1 MTSSDICCSAIFG
14 VSSISRLHIIIM
26 LSDRNSYSLDKD
38 LLDIKDYVLYSH
50 LRDLQ
55 TSTESVERISYTDDL
70 DYIFKLIR
78 SSFLYFQVQEGYLPL
93 YHLDDKDFYYLS
105 FNVLS
110 LPFKS
115 DANKAEVEQ
124 WNDLVRQVSSDY
136 LKRKDEALRGHCTLE
151 ELETLVRDNL
161 ENFDYPD
168 RKRLDAKKLVNLIVF
183 VYDYCILTLKESRL
197 HPYVDLYVNGDII
210 IRDKTYRMPL
220 RICASVCNYEPFD
233 MVDIGGFQWPMENYD
248 LPRMQLKSVVR
259 NPHVSDSVLS
269 AIFTDLLHKFF
280 FSFGLQ
286 RKGNSQWAKPER
298 MLIYELLRL
307 FGLCKS
313 SKPAA
318 ESKYVT
324 TVMNDYGDYFSSCN
338 LRTWIRADQ
347 AYSYLMCCPE
357 EEFLRRGQ
365 QINEPFI
372 SLDDYVEVQAE
383 DNPKSGQR
391 ESQNTHI
398 DRDIPNDIGK
408 ALNELKG
415 QKIQITHTEYGV
427 ISFASVT
434 REPYQQD
441 IIEWD
446 PKLDYVMDLV
456 RSSFDYITFFPILPQ
471 HLVIRQDLQD
481 PKILSKLVT
490 SLDNDLLG
498 RIDSI
503 PRGRFELEKMR
514 HLIEEFYEFLPR
526 EDRAKFNVEKF
537 LVLSLFIF
545 DYVFL
550 TYKESTITPHL
561 RKFIP
566 SKISIC
572 DDSYESKVLVDDM
585 LLTYVTNPFCY
596 KRDSDPSKYYQR
608 LRTPSLYVP
617 EENYP
622 IEHPACTVKNMT
634 SMFYDLFVHFFRTM
648 GLTKRSDVKYVSEQ
662 ESNLI
667 GELASCCGICVTD
680 KLATARTMFMSNK
693 DYFKNGSLSLSI
705 RENEYGYLMLNNL
718 SDELFGTEWPTET

>member
-1 MTSSDICCSAIFG
+1 
-14 VSSISRLHIIIM
+14 M
-26 LSDRNSYSLDKD
+26 LREGNSYTYQKD
-38 LLDIKDYVLYSH
+38 SMDVNGVFLYAH

-55 TSTESVERISYTDDL
+55 TKTDSKEVETYDEKL
-70 DYIFKLIR
+70 DYIFQLIR
-78 SSFLYFQVQEGYLPL
+78 SSFLYVDISEGLPPIRVE
-93 YHLDDKDFYYLS
+93 DKDVYMLS
-105 FNVLS
+105 LNIHS
-110 LPFKS
+110 LPFINFS
-115 DANKAEVEQ
+115 DTAAVEQ
-124 WNDLVRQVSSDY
+124 WNDLVKQVSSDFME
-136 LKRKDEALRGHCTLE
+136 RKGQALRGHLTYKELESLVKDGLE
-151 ELETLVRDNL
+151 E
-161 ENFDYPD
+161 FDYTD
-168 RKRLDAKKLVNLIVF
+168 RKRLEADKLVNLVTFVF
-183 VYDYCILTLKESRL
+183 DYCVLTLREARL
-197 HPYVDLYVNGDII
+197 YPNLDLYVNGDII
-210 IRDKTYRMPL
+210 IRDKTYRTPL
-220 RICASVCNYEPFD
+220 RICASVCDYEPFD
-233 MVDIGGFQWPMENYD
+233 MVDIGGIQWPMENYD
-248 LPRMQLKSVVR
+248 LPHMQLKTEIQ

-269 AIFTDLLHKFF
+269 AMFTDLLHKFF

-298 MLIYELLRL
+298 MLIYELLRF

-324 TVMNDYGDYFSSCN
+324 TVMNDYGDYFFSCN
-338 LRTWIRADQ
+338 LRAWIRADQ

-357 EEFLRRGQ
+357 EDFLRRGQ
-365 QINEPFI
+365 KINEPFI
-372 SLDDYVEVQAE
+372 SLDDYVEVEAE

-391 ESQNTHI
+391 ESQDTPI

-415 QKIQITHTEYGV
+415 QKIQITHSEYGV
-427 ISFASVT
+427 ISFASVI
-434 REPYQQD
+434 REPYHQET
-441 IIEWD
+441 IEWD

-481 PKILSKLVT
+481 PQILSKLVT
-490 SLDNDLLG
+490 SLDKDLLG

-514 HLIEEFYEFLPR
+514 HLIEEFHEFLPR
-526 EDRAKFNVEKF
+526 EDRTKFDVEKF

-572 DDSYESKVLVDDM
+572 DDSYESRVLVDDM
-585 LLTYVTNPFCY
+585 LLTYVTNPFCF
-596 KRDSDPSKYYQR
+596 KIDSDPSKYYQR

-634 SMFYDLFVHFFRTM
+634 AMFYDLFVHFFRSM

-662 ESNLI
+662 ESVLI

-680 KLATARTMFMSNK
+680 KMTTARTMFMSNK
-693 DYFKNGSLSLSI
+693 DYFKKGSLSLSI
-705 RENEYGYLMLNNL
+705 RENEYGYLMLNKL
-718 SDELFGTEWPTET
+718 SDELFGPEWPTEQ